1 MAPPEWTTIAQR
13 EHLQKQLP
21 TFLCA
26 TEQKGTSLS
35 CFWGTLREGWF
46 ERWPTETTLNVPLPP
61 APGEDEI
68 RTEAQILAVG
78 KATELTQK
86 RLKEWMY
93 NWRRAL
99 RAAGPS
105 LGLVV
110 STGGKG
116 KGKRRSLF
124 SQLKRKK
131 STRPYRKIEIYQRLY
146 GAKLKE
152 EANKRGYGLL
162 NEEAAAEGVAEGE
175 ARMSLQRMV
184 AMEMFA
190 GETAKVLAE
199 VDQETAARNEERAT
213 VASEDGDK
221 RTPEDMQLAIDELGE
236 VVKIVLESMTVATGW
251 QFMLMGG
258 GPSPRNG
265 GNIQAKTICFG
276 TTAHGTDFR
285 GSHPNFDEAVLTPF
299 IKYLKRVF
307 PHEIRDARVL
317 AADDDEEAS
326 ADPLAAL
333 LAMDELPPPPA
344 VVKPKRMRR
353 TKPPAKGAA
362 ATPAPAPAAA
372 IPPAVLASG
381 ATAALTPGPN
391 IVPAPLPLVV
401 PSQPQARPEF
411 IRLPDDF
418 DETMEAINYHLD
430 GTARPPPL
438 DLDVDNDL
446 ELNDNPSSTCGLPA
460 WSDDEGVGAF
470 PQPASSLRYDE
481 ASPRINGTQLDLVEV
496 LGAHHS
502 SGAPRSTRSQ
512 NPGPLLFRPQVLER
526 SLPQSTSFSFLPS
539 IDSTISVAMYR
550 SPASLLSHPLDTSS
564 LFAGSIPSTP
574 PPAST
579 PVAPVAP
586 APVPTPPPA
595 HTPVA
600 PTSTPPP
607 ARTPVAPVPTPP
619 PARTPVAPA
628 PAPTPP
634 PALMPV
640 APASTPPPAHT
651 PMAPAPAPT
660 PPPARTP
667 MAPAPA
673 PTPPT
678 CPYTRC
684 AYLYARR
691 AHVHSATCWWARRAR
706 AHCVTCSY
714 GHRARAHCVVCYCD
728 PPLPGVAPDGKSA
741 QGPPRRWSSPSRG
754 TCYNVSLKVAQVTK
768 GISDI
773 SRQILENNCYTDAN
787 DSTPEIDLFDNSL
800 CCQGALNFGSAGD
813 LMKSAHSTPK
823 DLHNYQCGECTIRNP
838 CGLSAVQSHR
848 HEVVVQPA
856 NLKNTISSILDQ
868 IL

>member
-1 MAPPEWTTIAQR
+1 MAPPEWTTIVQR

-21 TFLCA
+21 TFPCA

-35 CFWGTLREGWF
+35 RFWGTLREGWF

-93 NWRRAL
+93 NRRRAL

-116 KGKRRSLF
+116 KGKGRSLF

-162 NEEAAAEGVAEGE
+162 NEEVAAEGIAEGE
-175 ARMSLQRMV
+175 ARVMSEAEAVAAELAENEATEARLKEYRRQQMSLQRMV

-190 GETAKVLAE
+190 GETAEVLAE
-199 VDQETAARNEERAT
+199 VDQETAARNEECTT
-213 VASEDGDK
+213 VASEDGDE

-236 VVKIVLESMTVATGW
+236 VVKMVLESMTVATGW

-307 PHEIRDARVL
+307 PHEIRDARAL

-344 VVKPKRMRR
+344 VVKPKRMRC

-411 IRLPDDF
+411 IHLPDDF

-446 ELNDNPSSTCGLPA
+446 ELNDDPSSTCGLPA

-470 PQPASSLRYDE
+470 PQPTSSLR
-481 ASPRINGTQLDLVEV
+481 S
-496 LGAHHS
+496 
-502 SGAPRSTRSQ
+502 
-512 NPGPLLFRPQVLER
+512 
-526 SLPQSTSFSFLPS
+526 
-539 IDSTISVAMYR
+539 M
-550 SPASLLSHPLDTSS
+550 
-564 LFAGSIPSTP
+564 
-574 PPAST
+574 
-579 PVAPVAP
+579 
-586 APVPTPPPA
+586 
-595 HTPVA
+595 
-600 PTSTPPP
+600 
-607 ARTPVAPVPTPP
+607 
-619 PARTPVAPA
+619 
-628 PAPTPP
+628 
-634 PALMPV
+634 
-640 APASTPPPAHT
+640 
-651 PMAPAPAPT
+651 
-660 PPPARTP
+660 
-667 MAPAPA
+667 
-673 PTPPT
+673 
-678 CPYTRC
+678 
-684 AYLYARR
+684 YARVR
-691 AHVHSATCWWARRAR
+691 S
-706 AHCVTCSY
+706 
-714 GHRARAHCVVCYCD
+714 
-728 PPLPGVAPDGKSA
+728 
-741 QGPPRRWSSPSRG
+741 
-754 TCYNVSLKVAQVTK
+754 
-768 GISDI
+768 I
-773 SRQILENNCYTDAN
+773 
-787 DSTPEIDLFDNSL
+787 
-800 CCQGALNFGSAGD
+800 AGRIFR
-813 LMKSAHSTPK
+813 L
-823 DLHNYQCGECTIRNP
+823 I
-838 CGLSAVQSHR
+838 V
-848 HEVVVQPA
+848 
-856 NLKNTISSILDQ
+856 
-868 IL
+868 